1 MVLYDMIVR
10 CMVWKDYVWTRHPII
25 TRDFQVSLPF
35 FPEPSPLSSND
46 NNSRKTKVFTW
57 PFLFPYNSQYI
68 LMLVVTGDG
77 SDNDNDDDDVGDDGS
92 DVGVG
97 SDDDDDDNCAF
108 LSFSLWNSGPGRNV
122 VVFDCSIHSSS
133 SNVYRGI
140 CSSISICI

>member
-35 FPEPSPLSSND
+35 FPEPSSHLSSND

-68 LMLVVTGDG
+68 LMLVVT
-77 SDNDNDDDDVGDDGS
+77 
-92 DVGVG
+92 GVG

>member
-1 MVLYDMIVR
+1 M
-10 CMVWKDYVWTRHPII
+10 
-25 TRDFQVSLPF
+25 
-35 FPEPSPLSSND
+35 
-46 NNSRKTKVFTW
+46 
-57 PFLFPYNSQYI
+57 

-77 SDNDNDDDDVGDDGS
+77 SDDDNDDDDVGDDGS